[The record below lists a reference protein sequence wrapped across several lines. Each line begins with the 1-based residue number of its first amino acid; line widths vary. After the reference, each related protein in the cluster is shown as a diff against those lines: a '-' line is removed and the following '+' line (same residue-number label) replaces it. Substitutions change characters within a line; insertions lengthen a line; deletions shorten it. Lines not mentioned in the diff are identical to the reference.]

1 MNKETQI
8 KVITYEEERL
18 NYFTDLM
25 KKSIKRYKRLFKKFK
40 DAPMLSAEYQALSDA
55 GREAQFHGDI
65 VEMLENGYRK
75 QEWISVDERLPELE
89 DGRNWGNH
97 RPRSIRVLC
106 VCQQRSG
113 KTFVKEGYYELFS
126 NKPCWRIPGS
136 IDSVTHWMP
145 LPEAP
150 KMKGGAE

>member
-1 MNKETQI
+1 MTKEKQI
-8 KVITYEEERL
+8 KSTDWLTRGIPKEQLEREKREAIMSADLQECITYDEWSARE
-18 NYFTDLM
+18 YGCT
-25 KKSIKRYKRLFKKFK
+25 SIEF
-40 DAPMLSAEYQALSDA
+40 DVTAEKMVAK
-55 GREAQFHGDI
+55 
-65 VEMLENGYRK
+65 GYRK
-75 QEWISVDERLPELE
+75 QSEWISVEERLPELE

-145 LPEAP
+145 LPKPP
-150 KMKGGAE
+150 KMKGGE

>member
-1 MNKETQI
+1 MIDNEILELTKTICRVTQACHGVCNPTNKCNAY
-8 KVITYEEERL
+8 KYAKRVIEAGYEPK
-18 NYFTDLM
+18 N
-25 KKSIKRYKRLFKKFK
+25 
-40 DAPMLSAEYQALSDA
+40 
-55 GREAQFHGDI
+55 
-65 VEMLENGYRK
+65 
-75 QEWISVDERLPELE
+75 EWISVDERLPELE

-97 RPRSIRVLC
+97 RPKSIRVLC

-145 LPEAP
+145 LPKPP
-150 KMKGGAE
+150 KGE